1 MIFYVYQ
8 IENNSQKE
16 EAVGYKTEQK
26 TALVT
31 FLSTHSDRQ
40 FTAATLSQELSESA
54 HIGTSTIYRLL
65 GALIEEGR
73 VRRFAIAGERTYY
86 YQYVGGSCHSHLHLK
101 CTACGR
107 LYHLDDAVSQFLH
120 KQILASNLFSLDEE
134 STLLFGICHH
144 CKGGED

>member
-1 MIFYVYQ
+1 M
-8 IENNSQKE
+8 
-16 EAVGYKTEQK
+16 GYKTEQK
-26 TALVT
+26 SALMS

-65 GALIEEGR
+65 GTLVEEGC
-73 VRRFAIAGERTYY
+73 VRRFAVSGDRTYY

-107 LYHLDDAVSQFLH
+107 LYHLDDAVSRFLY
-120 KQILASNLFSLDEE
+120 KQILASNRFALDEE